1 MVKNSQIIEES
12 ILFSKDPGRTGCVH
26 RRLKKSLFLNYT
38 TLYKTVKKFLNRI
51 TSWNMSVN
59 VVLVGK
65 CPFGFHVCYI
75 VFYAEAILYLSAKR
89 SSFTYESVF
98 KTKS

>member
-1 MVKNSQIIEES
+1 
-12 ILFSKDPGRTGCVH
+12 
-26 RRLKKSLFLNYT
+26 
-38 TLYKTVKKFLNRI
+38 
-51 TSWNMSVN
+51 MSVN